1 MYKRVIFAFALLCLT
16 SATWAA
22 GINNVHVDGNTVTA
36 DLDVA
41 GQYHADLT
49 LTFEHAVGLNAA
61 NLGLSAELVSPTDAS
76 ILSRLPDPSA
86 VSLPGAFPVR
96 LRIEPPATGGL
107 SFSGLMQVELYTHNL
122 LYSPASP
129 LRLYSASNG
138 SAFHD
143 ITASMSSGS
152 YRVRGGKGQF
162 SELLIVADTRSV
174 QTVIA
179 AKFARAQALL
189 DNNSGLLGG
198 NAYTTLSNQLAAA
211 RSSYDNGDLVAA
223 IEKIEAFNNTVQALS
238 GGEIPEVWRS
248 SGDLVNLAGLL
259 RSAAGTLR
267 FSLNW
272 ASNNLP

>member
-1 MYKRVIFAFALLCLT
+1 MYKRVILAFALLCLT
-16 SATWAA
+16 SASWAA
-22 GINNVHVDGNTVTA
+22 GISNIQVDGNTVTA

-61 NLGLSAELVSPTDAS
+61 NLGLSAELVSPSDS
-76 ILSRLPDPSA
+76 SLLSRLPDPTA
-86 VSLPGAFPVR
+86 ISLPGAFPVR
-96 LRIEPPATGGL
+96 LRIEPPASGGL

-129 LRLYSASNG
+129 LRLFSASNG
-138 SAFHD
+138 GAFHD

-162 SELLIVADTRSV
+162 SELLIVADTRSA
-174 QTVIA
+174 QTVIES
-179 AKFARAQALL
+179 KFARAQALL
-189 DNNSGLLGG
+189 DNNSSLLGG
-198 NAYTTLSNQLAAA
+198 NAYASLSSQLAAA
-211 RSSYDNGDLVAA
+211 KSSYENGDLVAA
-223 IEKIEAFNNTVQALS
+223 INKVEAFSNAVEAQS
-238 GGEIPEVWRS
+238 GQDIPEVWRS
-248 SGDLVNLAGLL
+248 SGGLVNVAGLL